1 MRIVIRPNTIE
12 CKPPMNAE
20 QLTNT
25 LLSVLFSVYKTNIEN
40 VPEIH
45 RPLITKH
52 LFDNFNAAAS
62 EFLKQLDPNSDLRP
76 DLTEEAILEAENAIL
91 EKVNNN
97 EMSEMSDRT

>member
-1 MRIVIRPNTIE
+1 MRIVIRQDTIE

-25 LLSVLFSVYKTNIEN
+25 LLSVLFSVYQANIHN
-40 VPEIH
+40 TPEEH
-45 RPLITKH
+45 QPLITKH

-76 DLTEEAILEAENAIL
+76 DLTEEAILAAENAIL
-91 EKVNNN
+91 EGVKTDD
-97 EMSEMSDRT
+97 ELS

>member
-1 MRIVIRPNTIE
+1 MRIIIRENTIE

-25 LLSVLFSVYKTNIEN
+25 LLSVLFSVYKDNIQS
-40 VPEIH
+40 VPAEH
-45 RPLITKH
+45 QHLITKH

-62 EFLKQLDPNSDLRP
+62 EFLKQLDPESDLRP

-91 EKVNNN
+91 ERKTNN
-97 EMSEMSDRT
+97 ELS

>member
-1 MRIVIRPNTIE
+1 MRIIIRENTIE

-25 LLSVLFSVYKTNIEN
+25 LLSVLFSVYQSNIHD
-40 VPEIH
+40 VPEEH

-52 LFDNFNAAAS
+52 LFDNFNTAAS
-62 EFLKQLDPNSDLRP
+62 EFLKQLDPESDLRP

-91 EKVNNN
+91 
-97 EMSEMSDRT
+97 DRGETYHELPVS

>member
-1 MRIVIRPNTIE
+1 MRIIIRENTIE

-25 LLSVLFSVYKTNIEN
+25 LLSVLFSVYKDNIQS
-40 VPEIH
+40 VPAEH
-45 RPLITKH
+45 QPLITKH

-62 EFLKQLDPNSDLRP
+62 EFLKQLDPESDLRP

-91 EKVNNN
+91 
-97 EMSEMSDRT
+97 DRGETYHELPVS

>member
-1 MRIVIRPNTIE
+1 MRIIIRENTLE

-25 LLSVLFSVYKTNIEN
+25 LLSVLFSVYRNNIDS
-40 VPEIH
+40 VPEEH
-45 RPLITKH
+45 RHLITKH
-52 LFDNFNAAAS
+52 LFDNFNTAAS

-91 EKVNNN
+91 ERVKTDD
-97 EMSEMSDRT
+97 ELS

>member
-1 MRIVIRPNTIE
+1 MRIIIRENTIE

-25 LLSVLFSVYKTNIEN
+25 LLSVLFSVYQSNIHD
-40 VPEIH
+40 VPEEH

-62 EFLKQLDPNSDLRP
+62 EFLKQLDPESDLRP
-76 DLTEEAILEAENAIL
+76 DLTEEAILAAENAIL
-91 EKVNNN
+91 EGVKTDDAV
-97 EMSEMSDRT
+97 S

>member
-1 MRIVIRPNTIE
+1 MRIIIRENTIE

-25 LLSVLFSVYKTNIEN
+25 LLSVLFSVYRDNIQS
-40 VPEIH
+40 VPEEH
-45 RPLITKH
+45 QHLITKH

-91 EKVNNN
+91 
-97 EMSEMSDRT
+97 DRGEHNAVS

>member
-1 MRIVIRPNTIE
+1 MRIVIRQDTIE

-25 LLSVLFSVYKTNIEN
+25 LLSVLFSVYKDNIQS
-40 VPEIH
+40 VPEEH
-45 RPLITKH
+45 QPLITKH

-91 EKVNNN
+91 ERVKTDD
-97 EMSEMSDRT
+97 ELS